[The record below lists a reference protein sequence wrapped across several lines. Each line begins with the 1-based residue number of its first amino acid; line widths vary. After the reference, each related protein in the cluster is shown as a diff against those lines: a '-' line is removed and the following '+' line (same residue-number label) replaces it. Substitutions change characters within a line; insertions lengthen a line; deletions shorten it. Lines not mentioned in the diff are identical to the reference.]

1 MTAREKAAA
10 AAERGDLAG
19 ESYWLSIADTVDQA
33 PPLDP
38 EQTARLRILV
48 VVGSQALAAA

>member
-19 ESYWLSIADTVDQA
+19 ESYWLSIAETVDLA
-33 PPLDP
+33 PPLAP

-48 VVGSQALAAA
+48 AVDSQVSTAA

>member
-10 AAERGDLAG
+10 AAARGDLAG

-48 VVGSQALAAA
+48 ADDSRVSTAA